1 MSLPTV
7 SAVLTAALLCGCAA
21 PITPA
26 PPVPEGASRA
36 FAAARALEREGL
48 LGDPESRRQAR
59 ESARRAL
66 ELDPSWVAP
75 RRLLDDLDREELL
88 GPAALGRHMVLLEQN
103 PQDAASNYLA
113 GRLMGTRGGPS
124 FERAAAE
131 MPWLGWAWHGQ
142 AWLAYQSGDL
152 VRAERLGRR
161 ALRLARDPGEVALFG
176 EVLARYLAARGEHE
190 AAIEHL
196 DLVREGLGPCPESD
210 ELEVRQALLE
220 LGAETREV
228 RLRGERRALELVRS
242 GRAVPAEWSALIA
255 AAEPEPAGGRS
266 ALEVA
271 LLELRGQGEVVGP
284 DLISR
289 TITGPL
295 ARAAGEPRSTLEA
308 YLQGS
313 AADAVESWRSRLPS
327 AVLDGSGMPRDPR
340 LARIVNSSRSL
351 AVGSPEASMEF
362 ASALLEAGWFA
373 EAAAFAQTVPG
384 GDVDA
389 AMGVLARAEAG
400 RLAMA
405 QVGRL
410 MREVDAGQGRGPVPL
425 DPGAPWPRVRDL
437 DDLLEALSSHLALAL
452 GTEDESGR
460 QELHAEL
467 RRSPRIAYGP
477 AGEIV
482 HPGPVFSRQDE
493 ALARGSAGDPVG
505 GLAASLDALGRFG
518 IFGDSLGSPP
528 DGVVLRRL
536 WWEWREGEHLGV
548 PFAGT
553 IVWCEGADVEARAG
567 RMGASIAGA
576 ALHEG
581 YFVDIQ
587 PLRRSMARWMR
598 IASSFADEAGP
609 GRAAAALAVQP
620 LACDDF
626 ERTSIRELLGAGDR
640 LALAIMLELGQDGR
654 PATPELDT
662 FVRLTELHEE
672 GHLCDRT
679 RFYPVAER
687 WPTLV
692 AFLFANHLDP
702 GLVARRL
709 EERAQLM
716 ALATCDDPRIAL
728 VEILWAAEFGG
739 DGTTPHAEA
748 YTVLAGEFLEELSR
762 RVLQEP
768 GRWPALDSDARLGHQ
783 VHKLDPEEVREVAL
797 TLASERGL
805 IGL

>member
-1 MSLPTV
+1 MTLPTV
-7 SAVLTAALLCGCAA
+7 SAALTAALLCGCAA
-21 PITPA
+21 PIAPA
-26 PPVPEGASRA
+26 PPVPEGASLA
-36 FAAARALEREGL
+36 FATARALEREGR
-48 LGDPESRRQAR
+48 LGDPEARRQAR

-66 ELDPSWVAP
+66 ELDPSWLAP
-75 RRLLDDLDREELL
+75 RRLLDDLDRLELL
-88 GPAALGRHMVLLEQN
+88 GPAVLGRHVEFLEQN
-103 PQDAASNYLA
+103 PRDAASHYLA

-131 MPWLGWAWHGQ
+131 MPGLGWGWHGQ

-152 VRAERLGRR
+152 ARAERLGRR
-161 ALRLARDPGEVALFG
+161 ALRLARDPGEEALFG
-176 EVLARYLAARGEHE
+176 EVLARYLVARGEHQ

-196 DLVREGLGPCPESD
+196 ALVRKGLGPCPESD

-220 LGAETREV
+220 LGAEEREV
-228 RLRGERRALELVRS
+228 RRRGERRAVELVRS
-242 GRAVPAEWSALIA
+242 GRAVPAEWSALLA
-255 AAEPEPAGGRS
+255 AAEAEPTGAGS
-266 ALEVA
+266 ALAVA
-271 LLELRGQGEVVGP
+271 LLGLRGNGEEVDP
-284 DLISR
+284 DLLASSIM
-289 TITGPL
+289 GPL
-295 ARAAGEPRSTLEA
+295 ARAAGESRSKLEA

-313 AADAVESWRSRLPS
+313 AAEVVESWRSRLPS
-327 AVLDGSGMPRDPR
+327 AVLDGSGMPLDPR
-340 LARIVNSSRSL
+340 LARIVNASRSL
-351 AVGSPEASMEF
+351 ATETPEASMEF

-405 QVGRL
+405 RIDRL
-410 MREVDAGQGRGPVPL
+410 LREVDIGQGRGEVSL
-425 DPGAPWPRVRDL
+425 DSSETWPRVRDL
-437 DDLLEALSSHLALAL
+437 DDLLEALSPHLALAL
-452 GTEDESGR
+452 GRAEGSGR
-460 QELHAEL
+460 DDLAVEL

-477 AGEIV
+477 AGDIV

-493 ALARGSAGDPVG
+493 ALGRGAAGEPVG
-505 GLAASLDALGRFG
+505 GLAADLDAIGRFG

-587 PLRRSMARWMR
+587 PLRRSMARWER
-598 IASSFADEAGP
+598 IASSFGDEAGAE
-609 GRAAAALAVQP
+609 RAAAALAVRP
-620 LACDDF
+620 LPCDDF
-626 ERTSIRELLGAGDR
+626 GRASTRELLGAGDR
-640 LALAIMLELGQDGR
+640 LALAIMLELGEDGR
-654 PATPELDT
+654 PAAPGLDA

-692 AFLFANHLDP
+692 AFLLANHLDP

-716 ALATCDDPRIAL
+716 ALVTCEDPRLAL
-728 VEILWAAEFGG
+728 VEILWAAEFGS

-762 RVLQEP
+762 RVLLEP
-768 GRWPALDSDARLGHQ
+768 EGWPALDRDARLGHQ
-783 VHKLDPEEVREVAL
+783 VQHLDPEEIREIAL